1 MKTRQL
7 KAGIILSY
15 MSSLIQF
22 SVLFIY
28 TPFLLKCVG
37 KSEYGVYT
45 LAQSVVGY
53 LSLLGMGLSSSY
65 VRFYMRYKVQ
75 KDEQG
80 IAKLNGMFLLVFTV
94 ISATAIII
102 GAMMVVFAD
111 NMFGAKLTPDEIQKM
126 RVIMTLMV
134 INTGN
139 VFMSTVFVCNI
150 NANERYV
157 FQKTAYT
164 IIEYII
170 CTLACVIALLLGGK
184 VIAITAVRTVAWFSY
199 TFLCVRYCIKNLK
212 MKFSFKGIEFKLFKE
227 IALFSGIIFINIIV
241 DQINWSV
248 DKVILGA
255 MSGTA
260 AVAVY
265 GVAAQL
271 NSAYISCST
280 TISSVFA
287 PSINKMAA
295 VNDNAGLNILFTRIG
310 RLQFMLMSLVCSGFL
325 FFGQNFI
332 NMWAGKEYA
341 DAYIIELIL
350 MLCITIPLCQNL
362 GIEIQRSKN
371 KHKFRSYV
379 YLGIAVLNIIIS
391 ILLCPKYGAIG
402 CAIGTAISIILGQ
415 IIIMNVHYHKK
426 LNIDIIKFWKSIG
439 KIVPALLIPLAM
451 GVFMKM
457 KLPSDTVYTL
467 ALNIGIY
474 TAVYCISVWFL
485 AMNKS
490 EKMIFTDILKH
501 IKPKRA

>member
-1 MKTRQL
+1 MKSRQL

-22 SVLFIY
+22 AVLFIY

-75 KDEQG
+75 GDEQG
-80 IAKLNGMFLLVFTV
+80 IAKLNGMFLLVFTI
-94 ISATAIII
+94 ISALTIVI
-102 GAMMVVFAD
+102 GGIMVVFAD
-111 NMFGAKLTPDEIQKM
+111 SMFGAKLTPDEIHKM
-126 RVIMTLMV
+126 RAIMTLMV

-157 FQKTAYT
+157 FQKTVYT
-164 IIEYII
+164 VIEHIL
-170 CTLACVIALLLGGK
+170 CTVACAGVLALGGK
-184 VIAITAVRTVAWFSY
+184 TIAVTAVRTVAWFSY
-199 TFLCVRYCIKNLK
+199 TFICIRYCVKNLK
-212 MKFSFKGIEFKLFKE
+212 MRFSFKGIEFKLFKE
-227 IALFSGIIFINIIV
+227 IALFSGIIFINVII
-241 DQINWSV
+241 DQVNWSV
-248 DKVILGA
+248 DKIILGA
-255 MSGTA
+255 MSGSA

-295 VNDNAGLNILFTRIG
+295 EKNDAGLNALFTRIG
-310 RLQFMLMSLVCSGFL
+310 RLQFMLLILVCSGFI
-325 FFGQNFI
+325 FFGQSFI
-332 NMWAGKEYA
+332 NMWAGEEYSQ
-341 DAYIIELIL
+341 AYIIELIL
-350 MLCITIPLCQNL
+350 MCCITIPLCQNL

-379 YLGIAVLNIIIS
+379 YLGIAVFNIIVS
-391 ILLCPKYGAIG
+391 ILLCPKYGAVG
-402 CAIGTAISIILGQ
+402 CAIGTAIAMILGQ
-415 IIIMNVHYHKK
+415 IIIMNIHYHKK
-426 LNIDIIKFWKSIG
+426 LNIDIIAFWKSIA
-439 KIVPALLIPLAM
+439 KIIPALLIPVAA
-451 GVFMKM
+451 GVLMKM
-457 KLPSDTVYTL
+457 RMPSDTVITL
-467 ALNIGIY
+467 AINITVYTVIY
-474 TAVYCISVWFL
+474 CVSLWFL
-485 AMNKS
+485 GMNKD
-490 EKMIFTDILKH
+490 EKRIFTDILKH
-501 IKPKRA
+501 IKPKHA